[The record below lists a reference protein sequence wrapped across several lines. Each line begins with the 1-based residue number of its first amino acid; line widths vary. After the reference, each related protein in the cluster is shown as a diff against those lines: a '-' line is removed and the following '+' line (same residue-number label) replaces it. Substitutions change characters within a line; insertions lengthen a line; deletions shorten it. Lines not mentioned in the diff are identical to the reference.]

1 MGKEG
6 DSKMD
11 DQKREERST
20 KPGVDNKQAIKEKRK
35 SGTTKKALLIIA
47 VVLILLVAI
56 TGTYVFAFF
65 NQVREPQRILLD
77 EVVFKEEYDVSE
89 EFSEHILNIGL
100 LGFDRGWNRENLGQY
115 LFRPDM
121 QAVLSINFDT
131 NQIAVV
137 RITRDS
143 YVPIH
148 GTGGFHDKINHSYYY
163 GYIRKSEDNHA
174 EGIQNT
180 LKTISYVLGDI
191 PIHYFISVDMYSI
204 IELVDAFG
212 GIYYEVEETIYDHH
226 WNVGA
231 VLVPEGPQIMD
242 GKTYLRFLQYRDDK
256 SNQDYGRIDRQMDL
270 LKHTFIY
277 LKEKGKITDIPATY
291 RIYRD
296 YVETNLS
303 YTQIAALAYY
313 ARDFKIDDDH
323 LKFFTIQGDG
333 KMKDGIWY
341 QVLFQRS
348 RVNIIKEVFGL
359 DVAPWPPIV
368 LEDSPEYLEEQRLKK
383 LEEEGLIIENPFDD
397 DQEEAEGEETGEGN
411 GVAKVILVPDLTGL
425 TVEEAKARLESVG
438 LMIGAIEERHYNYM
452 ESGHVVFSSP
462 LPGRSVYSG
471 TAIDLIVSIGPET
484 PAQ

>member
-1 MGKEG
+1 MGERKKE
-6 DSKMD
+6 D
-11 DQKREERST
+11 RST
-20 KPGVDNKQAIKEKRK
+20 KPDMDGQQRSKDKRLAGK
-35 SGTTKKALLIIA
+35 TKKALLIIA
-47 VVLILLVAI
+47 SVLILLLVI
-56 TGTYVFAFF
+56 TGSYVFAFF
-65 NQVREPQRILLD
+65 NQVREPQRILLE
-77 EVVFKEEYDVSE
+77 EVVFEEKYDVSE

-100 LGFDRGWNRENLGQY
+100 LGFDRGWNRENIGQD

-121 QAVLSINFDT
+121 QAVVSINFDT

-174 EGIQNT
+174 AGIQNT
-180 LKTISYVLGDI
+180 LNTISNVLGDI

-204 IELVDAFG
+204 VALVDAFG
-212 GIYYEVEETIYDHH
+212 GIFYEVEETIYDHH
-226 WNVGA
+226 WNKGA

-256 SNQDYGRIDRQMDL
+256 TNQDYGRIDRQMDL

-291 RIYRD
+291 RIYKD
-296 YVETNLS
+296 YVETDLS

-313 ARDFKIDDDH
+313 ARDFSIDDDH

-333 KMKDGIWY
+333 QMKDGIWY
-341 QVLFQRS
+341 QIIFQRD
-348 RVNIIKEVFGL
+348 RINIIKEVFGL

-383 LEEEGLIIENPFDD
+383 LEEEGLIIERPFDD
-397 DQEEAEGEETGEGN
+397 DPDNVENEESGAGNGAEGI
-411 GVAKVILVPDLTGL
+411 ILVPDLTGM
-425 TVEEAKARLESVG
+425 TINEAKALIESTG
-438 LMIGAIEERHYNYM
+438 LIMGAIEERHYNFM
-452 ESGHVVFSSP
+452 ESGQVVFSAP
-462 LPGRSVYSG
+462 LPGSSVYVG
-471 TAIDLIVSIGPET
+471 TVIDLVVSLGPET
-484 PAQ
+484 AD

>member
-1 MGKEG
+1 
-6 DSKMD
+6 MD
-11 DQKREERST
+11 DRKRQKRST
-20 KPGVDNKQAIKEKRK
+20 KTGEHSKQLVKEKRNP
-35 SGTTKKALLIIA
+35 GTTKKALLILA
-47 VVLILLVAI
+47 AVLILLLAI
-56 TGTYVFAFF
+56 SGTYVFAFF
-65 NQVREPQRILLD
+65 NQVREPQRILLE
-77 EVVFKEEYDVSE
+77 EVVFEEKYDVSE
-89 EFSEHILNIGL
+89 EFSENILNIGL
-100 LGFDRGWNRENLGQY
+100 LGFDRGWNRENLGQD

-121 QAVLSINFDT
+121 QAVISINFDT

-137 RITRDS
+137 RLTRDS

-174 EGIQNT
+174 AGIQNT
-180 LKTISYVLGDI
+180 LNTISNVLGDI

-204 IELVDAFG
+204 VALVDAFG
-212 GIYYEVEETIYDHH
+212 GIFYEVEETIYDHH

-242 GKTYLRFLQYRDDK
+242 GETYLRFLQYRDEK
-256 SNQDYGRIDRQMDL
+256 TNQDYGRIDRQMDL

-277 LKEKGKITDIPATY
+277 LKENGKITDIPATY

-296 YVETNLS
+296 YVETDLS

-333 KMKDGIWY
+333 RMKDGIWY
-341 QVLFQRS
+341 QVIFQRD
-348 RVNIIKEVFGL
+348 RLNIIKEVFGL

-368 LEDSPEYLEEQRLKK
+368 LEDSPEYLEEQRLKE
-383 LEEEGLIIENPFDD
+383 LEEEGLIIENPFED
-397 DQEEAEGEETGEGN
+397 DQEEAGNEETGGGEGAAMT
-411 GVAKVILVPDLTGL
+411 VMVPDLTGL
-425 TVEEAKARLESVG
+425 TIDEARSRLGSAG
-438 LMIGAIEERHYNYM
+438 LIVGAIDERHYNFM
-452 ESGHVVFSSP
+452 ESGHVVYSNP
-462 LPGRSVYSG
+462 MPGRSVYSG
-471 TAIDLIVSIGPET
+471 TAINLIVSLGPET

>member
-1 MGKEG
+1 
-6 DSKMD
+6 MD
-11 DQKREERST
+11 DQINEELST
-20 KPGVDNKQAIKEKRK
+20 KAEAKRLQAAPKKRK
-35 SGTTKKALLIIA
+35 QKAITKALLIIA
-47 VVLILLVAI
+47 AVFALMLVAM
-56 TGTYVFAFF
+56 GTYVFAFF

-77 EVVFKEEYDVSE
+77 EVAFEEEYDVGE
-89 EFSEHILNIGL
+89 EFSEHIVNIGL
-100 LGFDRGWNRENLGQY
+100 LGFDRGWNRENLGEY

-163 GYIRKSEDNHA
+163 GYIRKSDDNHA
-174 EGIQNT
+174 AGIQNT
-180 LKTISYVLGDI
+180 LKTISHVLGDI
-191 PIHYFISVDMYSI
+191 PIHYYISVDMYSI
-204 IELVDAFG
+204 IELVDAVG

-277 LKEKGKITDIPATY
+277 LKEKGKITDIPKTY

-296 YVETNLS
+296 YVETDLS

-333 KMKDGIWY
+333 QMKDGIWY
-341 QVLFQRS
+341 QVLFQRK

-368 LEDSPEYLEEQRLKK
+368 LEDSPEYLEKQRLKQ
-383 LEEEGLIIENPFDD
+383 LEEEGLLFESPFDQDPERVED
-397 DQEEAEGEETGEGN
+397 DGTGEGN
-411 GVAKVILVPDLTGL
+411 GAAKIVLVPDLTGL
-425 TVEEAKARLESVG
+425 TVEEAKTRLVSAG
-438 LMIGAIEERHYNYM
+438 LIVGAIEERHYSYM

-462 LPGRSVYSG
+462 LPGRSLYAG
-471 TAIDLIVSIGPET
+471 TAVDLIVSLGPES

>member
-1 MGKEG
+1 
-6 DSKMD
+6 MD
-11 DQKREERST
+11 DQINEELST
-20 KPGVDNKQAIKEKRK
+20 KAEAESLQAAPEKRK
-35 SGTTKKALLIIA
+35 SKKITKALLIIGA
-47 VVLILLVAI
+47 VFALMLVVM
-56 TGTYVFAFF
+56 GTYVFAFF
-65 NQVREPQRILLD
+65 NQVREPQRILLG
-77 EVVFKEEYDVSE
+77 EVSSEEKYDVGE
-89 EFSEHILNIGL
+89 EFSEHIVNIGL
-100 LGFDRGWNRENLGQY
+100 LGFDRGWNRENLGEY

-131 NQIAVV
+131 GQIAVV

-163 GYIRKSEDNHA
+163 GYIRKSDDNHA
-174 EGIQNT
+174 AGIQNT
-180 LKTISYVLGDI
+180 LKTISHVLGDI
-191 PIHYFISVDMYSI
+191 PIHYYISVDMYSI
-204 IELVDAFG
+204 IELVDAVG

-277 LKEKGKITDIPATY
+277 LKEKGKITDIPKTY

-296 YVETNLS
+296 YVETDLS

-313 ARDFKIDDDH
+313 ARDFQIDDDH

-333 KMKDGIWY
+333 QMKDGIWY
-341 QVLFQRS
+341 QVLFQRK

-368 LEDSPEYLEEQRLKK
+368 LEDSPEYLEEQRLKQ
-383 LEEEGLIIENPFDD
+383 LEEDGLISESPFDL
-397 DQEEAEGEETGEGN
+397 DQEIDEGDGTVEGN
-411 GVAKVILVPDLTGL
+411 VAAVIILVPDLTGL
-425 TVEEAKARLESVG
+425 TVEEAEARLESLGLLVG
-438 LMIGAIEERHYNYM
+438 EIEERYYSFM

-462 LPGRSVYSG
+462 LPGNSVFPG
-471 TAIDLIVSIGPET
+471 TAIKLIISLGAEP

>member
-1 MGKEG
+1 
-6 DSKMD
+6 MD
-11 DQKREERST
+11 DQINDELSKKTEAENLSAA
-20 KPGVDNKQAIKEKRK
+20 PEKRK
-35 SGTTKKALLIIA
+35 PKTITKALLIIA
-47 VVLILLVAI
+47 AVFTLMLVVM
-56 TGTYVFAFF
+56 GTYVFAFF

-77 EVVFKEEYDVSE
+77 EVAFEEEYDVGE
-89 EFSEHILNIGL
+89 EFSEHIVNIGL
-100 LGFDRGWNRENLGQY
+100 LGFDRGWNRENLGEY

-137 RITRDS
+137 RIPRDS

-174 EGIQNT
+174 AGIQNT
-180 LKTISYVLGDI
+180 LKTISHVLGDI

-204 IELVDAFG
+204 IELVDAVG
-212 GIYYEVEETIYDHH
+212 GIYYEVEETIYDRH

-277 LKEKGKITDIPATY
+277 LKEKGKITDIPKTY

-296 YVETNLS
+296 YVETDLS
-303 YTQIAALAYY
+303 YTQIAALAYL

-333 KMKDGIWY
+333 QMKDGIWY
-341 QVLFQRS
+341 QVLFQRK

-359 DVAPWPPIV
+359 DVAPWLPIV
-368 LEDSPEYLEEQRLKK
+368 LEDSPEYLEEQRLKQ
-383 LEEEGLIIENPFDD
+383 LEEEGLLFESPFDQDPERVED
-397 DQEEAEGEETGEGN
+397 DGTDEGN
-411 GVAKVILVPDLTGL
+411 GAAKIVLVPDLTGL
-425 TVEEAKARLESVG
+425 TVEEAKTRLISAGLLVG
-438 LMIGAIEERHYNYM
+438 EIEERHYSYM

-462 LPGRSVYSG
+462 LPGRSLYAG
-471 TAIDLIVSIGPET
+471 TAVDLIVSIGPET

>member
-1 MGKEG
+1 MRKEG

-11 DQKREERST
+11 ERKKEVRST
-20 KPGVDNKQAIKEKRK
+20 KPEMDGQQRSKEKRMA
-35 SGTTKKALLIIA
+35 GTTKKALLIIA
-47 VVLILLVAI
+47 SVLILLLVI
-56 TGTYVFAFF
+56 TGSYVFAFF
-65 NQVREPQRILLD
+65 NQVREPQRILLE
-77 EVVFKEEYDVSE
+77 EVVFEEKYDVSE

-100 LGFDRGWNRENLGQY
+100 LGFDRGWNRENLGQS

-121 QAVLSINFDT
+121 QAVISINFDT

-163 GYIRKSEDNHA
+163 GYIRKSEDNHN

-180 LKTISYVLGDI
+180 LKTMSYVLGDI
-191 PIHYFISVDMYSI
+191 PIHYYISVDMYSI
-204 IELVDAFG
+204 VELVNAFG
-212 GIYYEVEETIYDHH
+212 GIYYEVEETIYDRH

-256 SNQDYGRIDRQMDL
+256 TNQDYGRIDRQMDL

-277 LKEKGKITDIPATY
+277 LKEKGRITDIPATY
-291 RIYRD
+291 RIYKD
-296 YVETNLS
+296 YVETDLS

-313 ARDFKIDDDH
+313 ARDFSIDDDH

-333 KMKDGIWY
+333 QMKDGIWY
-341 QVLFQRS
+341 QVIFQRD
-348 RVNIIKEVFGL
+348 RINIIKEVFGL

-383 LEEEGLIIENPFDD
+383 LEEEGLSIERPFDD
-397 DQEEAEGEETGEGN
+397 NPDNVEEEESGAGNGAEG
-411 GVAKVILVPDLTGL
+411 VILVPDLTGMAIN
-425 TVEEAKARLESVG
+425 EAKALLESAG
-438 LMIGAIEERHYNYM
+438 LMVGAIEERHYNFM
-452 ESGHVVFSSP
+452 ESGHVVFSAP
-462 LPGRSVYSG
+462 LPGSSVYTG
-471 TAIDLIVSIGPET
+471 TAIDLVVSLGPET
-484 PAQ
+484 AD

>member
-1 MGKEG
+1 
-6 DSKMD
+6 MD
-11 DQKREERST
+11 DQINEELST
-20 KPGVDNKQAIKEKRK
+20 KAEAESLQAAPEKRK
-35 SGTTKKALLIIA
+35 SKKITKALLIIGA
-47 VVLILLVAI
+47 VFALMLVVM
-56 TGTYVFAFF
+56 GTYVFAFF
-65 NQVREPQRILLD
+65 NQVREPQRILLG
-77 EVVFKEEYDVSE
+77 EVSSEEKYDVGE
-89 EFSEHILNIGL
+89 EFSEHIVNIGL
-100 LGFDRGWNRENLGQY
+100 LGFDRGWNRENLGEY

-131 NQIAVV
+131 GQIAVV

-163 GYIRKSEDNHA
+163 GYIRKSDDNHA
-174 EGIQNT
+174 AGIQNT
-180 LKTISYVLGDI
+180 LKTISHVLGDI
-191 PIHYFISVDMYSI
+191 PIHYYISVDMYSI
-204 IELVDAFG
+204 IELVDAVG

-277 LKEKGKITDIPATY
+277 LKEKGKITDIPKTY

-296 YVETNLS
+296 YVETDLS

-313 ARDFKIDDDH
+313 ARDFQIDDDH

-333 KMKDGIWY
+333 QMKDGIWY
-341 QVLFQRS
+341 QVLFQRK
-348 RVNIIKEVFGL
+348 RVNLIKEVFGL
-359 DVAPWPPIV
+359 DVVPWPPIV
-368 LEDSPEYLEEQRLKK
+368 LEDSPEYLEEQRLKQ
-383 LEEEGLIIENPFDD
+383 LEEEGLIIESPFDQD
-397 DQEEAEGEETGEGN
+397 PEEVEGDGSGEGN
-411 GVAKVILVPDLTGL
+411 GAAKIVLVPDLTGL
-425 TVEEAKARLESVG
+425 TVEESKDRLESVG
-438 LMIGAIEERHYNYM
+438 LIIGAIEERHYNYM

-462 LPGRSVYSG
+462 LPGRSLYVG
-471 TAIDLIVSIGPET
+471 TAVDLIVSIGPET

>member
-1 MGKEG
+1 
-6 DSKMD
+6 MD

-20 KPGVDNKQAIKEKRK
+20 KPGLDHQLTAREKR
-35 SGTTKKALLIIA
+35 TKGSTQKALLIIA
-47 VVLILLVAI
+47 AVLILLLVI
-56 TGTYVFAFF
+56 TGSYVFAFF

-77 EVVFKEEYDVSE
+77 EVVFEEKFDVSE
-89 EFSEHILNIGL
+89 EFSEHIVNIGL
-100 LGFDRGWNRENLGQY
+100 LGFDRGWNRENLSDD

-121 QAVLSINFDT
+121 QAVISINFDT

-137 RITRDS
+137 RIPRDS

-174 EGIQNT
+174 EGIKNT
-180 LKTISYVLGDI
+180 LKTISNVLGDI
-191 PIHYFISVDMYSI
+191 PIHYYVSVDMYSI
-204 IELVDAFG
+204 VELVDAFG
-212 GIYYEVEETIYDHH
+212 GIYYEVEETIYDLH

-256 SNQDYGRIDRQMDL
+256 TNQDYGRIDRQMDL

-277 LKEKGKITDIPATY
+277 LKEKGKITDIPTTY

-296 YVETNLS
+296 YVETDLS

-323 LKFFTIQGDG
+323 LQFFTILGDG
-333 KMKDGIWY
+333 QMKDGIWY
-341 QVLFQRS
+341 QVIFQRD
-348 RVNIIKEVFGL
+348 RINIIKEVFGL
-359 DVAPWPPIV
+359 DVAPWPSIV
-368 LEDSPEYLEEQRLKK
+368 LEDSPEYLEEQRLIE
-383 LEEEGLIIENPFDD
+383 LEEEGSIIENPFADD
-397 DQEEAEGEETGEGN
+397 PENSEDEETGAGN
-411 GVAKVILVPDLTGL
+411 DAKRIILVPDLTGL
-425 TVEEAKARLESVG
+425 TVEEARSRLESAGLIVG
-438 LMIGAIEERHYNYM
+438 EVDERYYNFM
-452 ESGHVVFSSP
+452 ESGHVVFCSP

-471 TAIDLIVSIGPET
+471 TAIDLIISLGPET

>member
-1 MGKEG
+1 
-6 DSKMD
+6 MD
-11 DQKREERST
+11 DQINEELST
-20 KPGVDNKQAIKEKRK
+20 KAEAKRLQAAPKKRK
-35 SGTTKKALLIIA
+35 QKAITKALLIIA
-47 VVLILLVAI
+47 AVFALMLVAM
-56 TGTYVFAFF
+56 GTYVFAFF

-77 EVVFKEEYDVSE
+77 EVAFEEEYDVGE
-89 EFSEHILNIGL
+89 EFSEHIVNIGL
-100 LGFDRGWNRENLGQY
+100 LGFDRGWNRENLGEY

-148 GTGGFHDKINHSYYY
+148 GTGGFHDKINHSHYY
-163 GYIRKSEDNHA
+163 GYIRKSDDNHA
-174 EGIQNT
+174 AGIQNT
-180 LKTISYVLGDI
+180 LKTISHVLGDI
-191 PIHYFISVDMYSI
+191 PIHYYISVDMYSI
-204 IELVDAFG
+204 IELVDAVG

-277 LKEKGKITDIPATY
+277 LKEKGKITDIPKTY

-296 YVETNLS
+296 YVETDLS

-333 KMKDGIWY
+333 QMKDGIWY
-341 QVLFQRS
+341 QVLFQRK

-368 LEDSPEYLEEQRLKK
+368 LEDSPEYLEKQRLKQ
-383 LEEEGLIIENPFDD
+383 LEEEGLLFESPFDQDPERVED
-397 DQEEAEGEETGEGN
+397 DGTGEGN
-411 GVAKVILVPDLTGL
+411 GAAKIVLVPDLTGL
-425 TVEEAKARLESVG
+425 TVEEAKTRLVSAG
-438 LMIGAIEERHYNYM
+438 LIVGAIEERHYSYM

-462 LPGRSVYSG
+462 LPGRSLYAG
-471 TAIDLIVSIGPET
+471 TAVDLIVSLGPES

>member
-1 MGKEG
+1 
-6 DSKMD
+6 MD
-11 DQKREERST
+11 DQKWQKRST
-20 KPGVDNKQAIKEKRK
+20 KTGEDNKQLVKEKRNP
-35 SGTTKKALLIIA
+35 GATKKALLIIA
-47 VVLILLVAI
+47 VVLILLLAI

-77 EVVFKEEYDVSE
+77 EVIFEEKYDISE

-100 LGFDRGWNRENLGQY
+100 LGFDRGWNRENLGQD

-121 QAVLSINFDT
+121 QAVISINFDT

-137 RITRDS
+137 RLTRDS

-163 GYIRKSEDNHA
+163 GYIRKSEDKHA
-174 EGIQNT
+174 AGIQNT
-180 LKTISYVLGDI
+180 LNTISNVLGDI

-204 IELVDAFG
+204 VALVDAFG
-212 GIYYEVEETIYDHH
+212 GIYYEVEETIYDPYR
-226 WNVGA
+226 NDEA

-242 GKTYLRFLQYRDDK
+242 GKTYLRFLQYRDEK
-256 SNQDYGRIDRQMDL
+256 TNQDYGRIDRQMDL

-277 LKEKGKITDIPATY
+277 LKEKGKITDIPTTY
-291 RIYRD
+291 RIYKD
-296 YVETNLS
+296 YVETDLS

-333 KMKDGIWY
+333 RMKDGIWY
-341 QVLFQRS
+341 QVIFQRD

-359 DVAPWPPIV
+359 DVAHWPPIV
-368 LEDSPEYLEEQRLKK
+368 LEDSPEYLEEQRLKE
-383 LEEEGLIIENPFDD
+383 LEEEGLIIENPFEDED
-397 DQEEAEGEETGEGN
+397 ETEGEETGGGAGE
-411 GVAKVILVPDLTGL
+411 VMTVMVPDLTGL
-425 TVEEAKARLESVG
+425 TIDEARIRLESAG
-438 LMIGAIEERHYNYM
+438 LMVGAIEEHHYNFM
-452 ESGHVVFSSP
+452 ESGHVVFSTP
-462 LPGRSVYSG
+462 MPGRSVYSG
-471 TAIDLIVSIGPET
+471 TAIDLIVSLGPET

>member
-1 MGKEG
+1 LDKEG

-11 DQKREERST
+11 EWNKEDRSN
-20 KPGVDNKQAIKEKRK
+20 KPDMTEQQRSKEKRMA
-35 SGTTKKALLIIA
+35 GTTKKALLIIA
-47 VVLILLVAI
+47 AVIILLLVI
-56 TGTYVFAFF
+56 TGSYVFAFF

-77 EVVFKEEYDVSE
+77 DVVFEEKYNVSE

-121 QAVLSINFDT
+121 QAVISINFDT

-137 RITRDS
+137 RIPRDS

-163 GYIRKSEDNHA
+163 GYIRKSEDNHN

-180 LKTISYVLGDI
+180 LKTMSYVLGDI
-191 PIHYFISVDMYSI
+191 PIHYYISVDMYSI
-204 IELVDAFG
+204 VELVDAFG

-256 SNQDYGRIDRQMDL
+256 TNQDYGRIDRQMDL

-291 RIYRD
+291 RIYKD
-296 YVETNLS
+296 YVETDLS

-313 ARDFKIDDDH
+313 ARDFSIDDDH

-333 KMKDGIWY
+333 QMKDGIWY
-341 QVLFQRS
+341 QVIFQRD
-348 RVNIIKEVFGL
+348 RLNIIKEVFNL

-397 DQEEAEGEETGEGN
+397 DQEETEDEESESGTDSTG
-411 GVAKVILVPDLTGL
+411 VILVPDLTGL
-425 TVEEAKARLESVG
+425 AIDAAKARLESAG
-438 LMIGAIEERHYNYM
+438 LKVGAIEERYYNFM
-452 ESGHVVFSSP
+452 ENGHVVFSAP
-462 LPGRSVYSG
+462 LPGNSVYAG
-471 TAIDLIVSIGPET
+471 TAVDLVVSLGPET
-484 PAQ
+484 AD

>member
-1 MGKEG
+1 
-6 DSKMD
+6 MD
-11 DQKREERST
+11 DRKRKESSIKPGLEKQHTVNKKRE
-20 KPGVDNKQAIKEKRK
+20 
-35 SGTTKKALLIIA
+35 SGTTKKALLMIA
-47 VVLILLVAI
+47 FVLILLLVI

-77 EVVFKEEYDVSE
+77 EVVFEEEFDVSE

-100 LGFDRGWNRENLGQY
+100 LGFDRGWNRENLGQS

-163 GYIRKSEDNHA
+163 GYSRDSEDNHA

-180 LKTISYVLGDI
+180 LKTISHVLGDI
-191 PIHYFISVDMYSI
+191 PIHYYISVDMYSI

-212 GIYYEVEETIYDHH
+212 GIYYEVEETIYDKH

-242 GKTYLRFLQYRDDK
+242 GKTYLRFLQYRDDQ

-296 YVETNLS
+296 YVETDLS

-313 ARDFKIDDDH
+313 ARDFQIDDDH
-323 LKFFTIQGDG
+323 LKFYTIQGDG
-333 KMKDGIWY
+333 QMKDGIWY
-341 QVLFQRS
+341 QVLFQRN

-359 DVAPWPPIV
+359 DVAPWPPII

-383 LEEEGLIIENPFDD
+383 LEEEGLINDSPFDD
-397 DQEEAEGEETGEGN
+397 DQEEVEGDETGEEN
-411 GVAKVILVPDLTGL
+411 SDAVTVLVPDLTGL
-425 TVEEAKARLESVG
+425 TIDEARSHLNAVG
-438 LMIGAIEERHYNYM
+438 LMIGAIEEKHYSYM
-452 ESGHVVFSSP
+452 ESGFVVFSSP
-462 LPGRSVYSG
+462 LPGSSVYTG
-471 TAIDLIVSIGPET
+471 TAIDLIVSLGPEI
-484 PAQ
+484 PSQ